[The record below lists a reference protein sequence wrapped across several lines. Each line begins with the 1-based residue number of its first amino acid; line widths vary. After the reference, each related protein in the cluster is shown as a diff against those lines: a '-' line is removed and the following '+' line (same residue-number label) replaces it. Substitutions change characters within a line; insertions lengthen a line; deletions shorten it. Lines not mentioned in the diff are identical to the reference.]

1 MLIGV
6 IRLVDFNQLVNCVLI
21 GSDRQIP
28 SSRFDLVLPSEKKRK
43 EKCQMVSSEKKREIE
58 RGKGDREF
66 ENGWS
71 QWGTSFNGCE
81 VITHQGH
88 TSYEHTSYKIRA
100 GMLALTRTGKKK
112 EGRLCGEQAT
122 RARCWLLV
130 DVNIIF

>member
-1 MLIGV
+1 M
-6 IRLVDFNQLVNCVLI
+6 
-21 GSDRQIP
+21 
-28 SSRFDLVLPSEKKRK
+28 LVLPSEK
-43 EKCQMVSSEKKREIE
+43 EKKNANRFPLRKRARI
-58 RGKGDREF
+58 GKGDREF

-100 GMLALTRTGKKK
+100 GMHALTRTGKKE